1 MLENIPLDFIKNY
14 FTLILKDVIEVTNKM
29 IIK

>member
-1 MLENIPLDFIKNY
+1 MLINILIIENHLTTPD
-14 FTLILKDVIEVTNKM
+14 LKDVIEVTNKM